1 MALYKA
7 SDNSI
12 HDDMG
17 GAALPLF
24 QEHLGPYVEISEQE
38 AEQLRAQNNPVDF
51 RTPLLESIRSAR
63 EIMLNRFAGIGLVAL
78 ADGDTA
84 TVEAIKVART
94 GLLNL
99 TTAPGVAEATTEQEL
114 KTAVYAAYLKVVQA
128 APANL
133 KNAFYAFDL

>member
-84 TVEAIKVART
+84 TVEAIKVARA

-99 TTAPGVAEATTEQEL
+99 TTAPGVAEAADEAT
-114 KTAVYAAYLKVVQA
+114 LKVALYSEYVRIRNA
-128 APANL
+128 APDNL
-133 KNAFYAFDL
+133 KNAFSAFDL

>member
-38 AEQLRAQNNPVDF
+38 AEQLAMQLQNAWTVGYQKG
-51 RTPLLESIRSAR
+51 LAAAR
-63 EIMLNRFAGIGLVAL
+63 EQAQAQ
-78 ADGDTA
+78 
-84 TVEAIKVART
+84 
-94 GLLNL
+94 
-99 TTAPGVAEATTEQEL
+99 EQ
-114 KTAVYAAYLKVVQA
+114 AS
-128 APANL
+128 APAASAAENVQNQKPAPAAGPTPPGTPRSGL
-133 KNAFYAFDL
+133 AGKRRPNPCR